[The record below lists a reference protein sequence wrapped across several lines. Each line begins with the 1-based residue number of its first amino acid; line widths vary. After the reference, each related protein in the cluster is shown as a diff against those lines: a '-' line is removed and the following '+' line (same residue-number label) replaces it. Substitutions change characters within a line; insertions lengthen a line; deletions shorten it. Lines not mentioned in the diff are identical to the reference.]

1 MEGIRKCFCIISH
14 CLILTPFLLCHLT
27 DVILRYSFCIHFICN
42 SLIYYTKSFN
52 FSCPS
57 LYSSQKF
64 LLSATAMNLSA
75 FQYLCLLFISLAIHT
90 RGKTSTGAKAV
101 LSLEIE
107 FLRITKLISI
117 ESKPKKIV
125 LFSLLCL
132 G

>member
-1 MEGIRKCFCIISH
+1 MEAIRKCVCILSLY
-14 CLILTPFLLCHLT
+14 LILTPFILCRLT
-27 DVILRYSFCIHFICN
+27 DVILKYSFSIHFICN

-107 FLRITKLISI
+107 FLRITRLISI

-125 LFSLLCL
+125 LCCL
-132 G
+132 FYLG